1 MPITLPD
8 ETTAD
13 LVASI
18 RRYFLDERDEEIGD
32 LQASF
37 VLEFVLKEIGPAVY
51 NQGVRDAQARV
62 QAAVAEVD
70 AALLE
75 PELGYTAE
83 LRARR
88 NARPRGR

>member
-13 LVASI
+13 LVAAI
-18 RRYFLDERDEEIGD
+18 RRYFRDERDEEIGD

-70 AALLE
+70 ADLCE
-75 PELGYTAE
+75 PELGYTTD

-88 NARPRGR
+88 NVRRR